1 MDTIKTYKMDK
12 IKKLLSYASLN
23 SLTHDFP
30 NTIFNHNGST
40 GLARMQSCIGFLMGI
55 YTHSP
60 ELAERMAT
68 SLFYAFYT
76 GCNPSFQTMP
86 FVYSNGQE
94 GSEQVHTHKLVV
106 HDDGTFLGF
115 SVMNYYLKANQDHHD
130 DNDVMLPGTSSE
142 YSRKYRYIYGGN
154 GGILFHGFAE
164 VYAVTLYKG
173 IGWQMHT

>member
-1 MDTIKTYKMDK
+1 METPNMDR
-12 IKKLLSYASLN
+12 IKKLLNYSNLRT
-23 SLTHDFP
+23 LEKEFP
-30 NTIFNHNGST
+30 NTVFNHNGES

-55 YTHSP
+55 YTQSP
-60 ELAERMAT
+60 ELAERFAT
-68 SLFYAFYT
+68 KLFNAFYT
-76 GCNPSFQTMP
+76 GCNPTYQTMP

-94 GSEQVHTHKLVV
+94 GSEQVHTRKLIV

-130 DNDVMLPGTSSE
+130 DGDVMLSGTSSE
-142 YSRKYRYIYGGN
+142 YGRKYRYIYDGN

-164 VYAVTLYKG
+164 VYAITLDKG